1 MKQYKSSILILIF
14 FSVFIS
20 GCWFV
25 RIGIKNTTDAIFG
38 EPEQVKNKIKD
49 PIKDNVRLSALWV
62 GHSTVLVQMDD
73 KVFFVDPVFEDAIGG
88 VMLRKVEAGLDL
100 NDLPRLDLIL
110 ASHAHMDHMSIRS
123 IDDLDDKYPNAKLV
137 FPYGAEEYLPSYSMD
152 MIRLKTGNSEERGY
166 VGETRIINGLKV
178 TAVYALHQ
186 GGRYGFDSYLW
197 NVPGCT
203 GYIVE
208 YNGMTVFYAGDTAY
222 DEKAYKELGKKYK
235 IDLALIPIGPCRDCE
250 TDGNFNHVAS
260 LGGLKMLDD
269 LQAEYMLPIHYG
281 AVEYF
286 GDPDEPIIVLRSLI
300 ERHGSNTATGVSA
313 SKPYSEKVVILNE
326 GEQHVFKYKE

>member
-1 MKQYKSSILILIF
+1 MKTKSYILLLII
-14 FSVFIS
+14 FSLFIS

-38 EPEQVKNKIKD
+38 EPKEVKNKIKD

-73 KVFFVDPVFEDAIGG
+73 KVLIVDPVFEDAIGG
-88 VMLRKVEAGLDL
+88 VMLRKTEAGLDL
-100 NDLPRLDLIL
+100 DDLPKLDVIL
-110 ASHAHMDHMSIRS
+110 ASHAHMDHMSIRT
-123 IDDLDDKYPNAKLV
+123 IDDLDNRYPNAKLV
-137 FPYGAEEYLPSYSMD
+137 FPYGAEEYLPSYNFD

-166 VGETRIINGLKV
+166 VGESRIINGVKV

-203 GYIVE
+203 GYIAE
-208 YNGMTVFYAGDTAY
+208 YNGMTIFYAGDTAY

-269 LQAEYMLPIHYG
+269 LQADYMLPIHYG
-281 AVEYF
+281 SIEYF
-286 GDPDEPIIVLRSLI
+286 GGVDEPIVVLRDLI
-300 ERHGSNTATGVSA
+300 QRHGNHTATGISA
-313 SKPYSEKVVILNE
+313 SKPYSEKVVILDE
-326 GEQHVFKYKE
+326 GQQHVFRYKE